1 MSVLEDAKKTY
12 DQIPIPDELHTRVEA
27 AIRNS
32 QEGMR
37 RERKMVMI
45 RRRNQRFRV
54 GAGAAAAAMAIFT
67 VALNS
72 NAAFAKEMENIP
84 VIGSVA
90 QILTFRAYEKEEDG
104 IGISVEIPSVSMI
117 AEDTAGAAEAIN
129 EEIYNLCSRYAD
141 EAVERAK
148 EYRQAFLDTGGT
160 EEEWLAHKI
169 QIKVGY
175 EIKAQTDRYLSFVVT
190 GMENWSSAYSQSV
203 YYTLDLS
210 DASQVTLEE
219 LLGEGGFEK
228 ADEEIRSQMESMESE
243 SGIQFWTEEEGGFS
257 GVTEETKFYVNEK
270 NNPVIVFD
278 KYEIA
283 PGAFGAIEFELER

>member
-1 MSVLEDAKKTY
+1 
-12 DQIPIPDELHTRVEA
+12 
-27 AIRNS
+27 
-32 QEGMR
+32 
-37 RERKMVMI
+37 
-45 RRRNQRFRV
+45 
-54 GAGAAAAAMAIFT
+54 
-67 VALNS
+67 
-72 NAAFAKEMENIP
+72 
-84 VIGSVA
+84 
-90 QILTFRAYEKEEDG
+90 
-104 IGISVEIPSVSMI
+104 
-117 AEDTAGAAEAIN
+117 
-129 EEIYNLCSRYAD
+129 
-141 EAVERAK
+141 
-148 EYRQAFLDTGGT
+148 
-160 EEEWLAHKI
+160 
-169 QIKVGY
+169 
-175 EIKAQTDRYLSFVVT
+175 
-190 GMENWSSAYSQSV
+190 MENWSSAYSQSV

>member
-32 QEGMR
+32 QEGIR

-72 NAAFAKEMENIP
+72 NAAFAKEMGNIP

-243 SGIQFWTEEEGGFS
+243 SGIQFWAEEEGGFS

>member
-1 MSVLEDAKKTY
+1 M
-12 DQIPIPDELHTRVEA
+12 
-27 AIRNS
+27 
-32 QEGMR
+32 
-37 RERKMVMI
+37 
-45 RRRNQRFRV
+45 
-54 GAGAAAAAMAIFT
+54 
-67 VALNS
+67 
-72 NAAFAKEMENIP
+72 
-84 VIGSVA
+84 
-90 QILTFRAYEKEEDG
+90 
-104 IGISVEIPSVSMI
+104 
-117 AEDTAGAAEAIN
+117 
-129 EEIYNLCSRYAD
+129 
-141 EAVERAK
+141 
-148 EYRQAFLDTGGT
+148 
-160 EEEWLAHKI
+160 
-169 QIKVGY
+169 GY